1 VLVLVLALVALAGCM
16 YVGLTEGDLR
26 RLTSLPDYKGN
37 LCGENGEGPYLYFC
51 KEGEASLDL
60 HHAICVDT
68 CPGDGVSMSC
78 GGSSQ
83 KSQQSYATTR
93 FARSLCLPRGN
104 DFLKN
109 QADSVFQTNTF
120 LQAVYSVLVLVSEIE
135 PIGISLVAASILSFL
150 YLALISCC
158 AEPLII
164 LGLFFIIAAPGSVG
178 GVLIYGS
185 QHEDWLVLNGTTFST
200 GYDLE
205 FGIACC
211 CASALVIC
219 VTVSKAAS
227 IKASAATVQEAS
239 ACVMEM
245 PVLLI
250 EPWLSTAFKVA
261 LGVPFF
267 MGFTLLDFAGA
278 SSEEVDFTSGNQIY
292 QASGLVL
299 ICMVVYFVIWCFLFE
314 LQHAISQFVT
324 IYAAEVWFF
333 KVQNSRSS
341 FGIGDLAQAFFAA
354 ISYHLGSLI
363 YGSLLISAL
372 RGPRVLGLILTRAAG
387 EPGNPVSACLATIC
401 SCFLGCALQVVEY
414 ATNMS
419 YMDIA
424 LRGTGY
430 IEGAENAAVA
440 VRTHAHGGGVAFTE
454 GSATIFSII
463 GVCLVAA
470 GTGCSTWFICTSVD
484 RYSNP
489 ESEEHVGDV
498 KRLTAF
504 TVVLGG
510 LVAAPF
516 SSMFDTVA
524 DTMVFCASQPAANG
538 FLPADGFGLSGL
550 VGSWFGGGYQG
561 QGH

>member
-1 VLVLVLALVALAGCM
+1 M
-16 YVGLTEGDLR
+16 
-26 RLTSLPDYKGN
+26 
-37 LCGENGEGPYLYFC
+37 
-51 KEGEASLDL
+51 
-60 HHAICVDT
+60 
-68 CPGDGVSMSC
+68 
-78 GGSSQ
+78 
-83 KSQQSYATTR
+83 
-93 FARSLCLPRGN
+93 
-104 DFLKN
+104 
-109 QADSVFQTNTF
+109 
-120 LQAVYSVLVLVSEIE
+120 
-135 PIGISLVAASILSFL
+135 
-150 YLALISCC
+150 
-158 AEPLII
+158 
-164 LGLFFIIAAPGSVG
+164 LGLFFIIAAPGSIG

-205 FGIACC
+205 LGIACC

-245 PVLLI
+245 PMLLI

-267 MGFTLLDFAGA
+267 MGFALLDFAGKI
-278 SSEEVDFTSGNQIY
+278 SDEVDFQSDVQIY
-292 QASGLVL
+292 QASGLVY
-299 ICMVVYFVIWCFLFE
+299 ICTVIYFVIWCFLFE

-333 KVQNSRSS
+333 KIQQTRSS
-341 FGIGDLAQAFFAA
+341 FGIADLVQAFFAA
-354 ISYHLGSLI
+354 MSYHLGSLI
-363 YGSLLISAL
+363 YGSLLISAF
-372 RGPRVLGLILTRAAG
+372 RGPRVFCLILTRAAG
-387 EPGNPVSACLATIC
+387 EPGNPVSACLAAIC
-401 SCFLGCALQVVEY
+401 SCFLGCAAKVIEY

-424 LRGTGY
+424 LRGTGF
-430 IEGAENAAVA
+430 IEGAENAAAA

-454 GSATIFSII
+454 GSATVFSII

-470 GTGCSTWFICTSVD
+470 GTGCSTWLLCTSVD

-489 ESEEHVGDV
+489 DSEEHVGDV
-498 KRLTAF
+498 TSLTAL

-510 LVAAPF
+510 LLAAPF

-524 DTMVFCASQPAANG
+524 DTMVYCASQPAANG
-538 FLPADGFGLSGL
+538 FLPPDAFGFGGL
-550 VGSWFGGGYQG
+550 IGNFFGGGVQG